1 MADPRTKVVICIPTF
16 KRPKMLARL
25 LDAIA
30 ILETGCDIC
39 VLVADNDAEAHAGL
53 DLCLAM
59 QNYPWPLT
67 AVIAEQRGIAQVR
80 NVLIEH
86 ALATDAQFIAMIDD
100 DEWPQTDWIA
110 QFLKTARATE
120 ADVLQGSILFGQTS
134 AADGHGDIRRPTG
147 PIAMLQGAGNLL
159 IRRAVLEEMTAPWFD
174 PQFALSG
181 GEDQDFFV
189 RLQKSGKRFAWSDEA
204 RAHGDVPDTRANLGW
219 LLRRA
224 YSVGNSDMRVLL
236 KHRPG
241 PAQLAAELVKI
252 AGSLLLSPLAA
263 VILAASPNRRAVPL
277 QKLFRAAGKL
287 SAMFGARY
295 NEYAVVH
302 GE

>member
-1 MADPRTKVVICIPTF
+1 MGDRVVIAIPTF
-16 KRPKMLARL
+16 KRPRSLRRL

-30 ILETGCDIC
+30 ALETDAQIS
-39 VLVADNDAEAHAGL
+39 VLVADNDAEFHAGR
-53 DLCLAM
+53 DLCKAT
-59 QNYPWPLT
+59 QNYRWSLT
-67 AVIAEQRGIAQVR
+67 AVIAEKRGIAQVR
-80 NVLIEH
+80 NTLIEN
-86 ALATDAQFIAMIDD
+86 ALCDANVQFIAMIDD
-100 DEWPQTDWIA
+100 DEWPQTDWMD
-110 QFLKTARATE
+110 QFLKTAHATG
-120 ADVLQGSILFGQTS
+120 ADVLQGSILFGQDST
-134 AADGHGDIRRPTG
+134 ADGHGDIRRPTG
-147 PIAMLQGAGNLL
+147 RIGMLQGAGNLL
-159 IRRAVLEEMTAPWFD
+159 IRRAVLDEMPAPWFD

-189 RLQKSGKRFAWSDEA
+189 RLSRAGKSFAWSDEA
-204 RAHGDVPDTRANLGW
+204 RAHGEVPDTRANLGW

-241 PAQLAAELVKI
+241 ALRIVSELAKI
-252 AGSLLLSPLAA
+252 LATLLLSPPAA
-263 VILAASPNRRAVPL
+263 VILAGSPNRRAVPL

-287 SAMFGARY
+287 TAMFGARY

>member
-1 MADPRTKVVICIPTF
+1 
-16 KRPKMLARL
+16 
-25 LDAIA
+25 
-30 ILETGCDIC
+30 
-39 VLVADNDAEAHAGL
+39 
-53 DLCLAM
+53 M
-59 QNYPWPLT
+59 QGYRWPLT
-67 AVIAEQRGIAQVR
+67 AVIAEKRGIAQVR
-80 NVLIEH
+80 NTLIEN
-86 ALATDAQFIAMIDD
+86 ALRDANVQFIAMIDD
-100 DEWPQTDWIA
+100 DEWPQADWMD
-110 QFLKTARATE
+110 QFLKTAHATG
-120 ADVLQGSILFGQTS
+120 ADVLQGSILFGQDS

-147 PIAMLQGAGNLL
+147 RIGMLQGAGNLL
-159 IRRAVLEEMTAPWFD
+159 IRRAVLDEMPAPWFD

-189 RLQKSGKRFAWSDEA
+189 RLSRGGKSFAWSDEA
-204 RAHGDVPDTRANLGW
+204 RAHGEVPDTRANLGW

-241 PAQLAAELVKI
+241 PLRIVSELAKILAA
-252 AGSLLLSPLAA
+252 LLLSPLAA
-263 VILAASPNRRAVPL
+263 VILAGSPNRRAVPL

-287 SAMFGARY
+287 TAMFGARY